1 MPLNSPTDSTKNTP
15 GKGTLYVVA
24 TPIGNMDDITLRA
37 INVLDQVDLIA
48 AEDTRHTGKLLKYHN
63 IKSHQ
68 ISYHEHNEKERTPLL
83 IERIESGS
91 SIALVSNAGTP
102 TVSDPGYMLLQ
113 SAVEK
118 GIRVIPIPGA
128 SAVVAALS
136 ISGMP
141 TDSFIFI
148 GFCAKKKAKRLKQL
162 QELANE
168 KRTLIF
174 YEGPGRILAFMK
186 ELADVMGDRY
196 GVLCREMTKLHEE
209 FLRGPLSELIDSLSH
224 RPAVKGE
231 CTLLVKGCEENKEV
245 SKDVIRAELIEALGN
260 KRGKISE
267 ASRIIAQ
274 KYGLSK
280 NKVYDEALR
289 LKKKSSKLKGN
300 GNLYTAKK

>member
-1 MPLNSPTDSTKNTP
+1 MHLNSPMDSTKDTK
-15 GKGTLYVVA
+15 GYGTLYVVA
-24 TPIGNMDDITLRA
+24 TPIGNMEDITLRA
-37 INVLDQVDLIA
+37 LNVLHQVDLIA

-63 IKSHQ
+63 IKNHL

-83 IERIESGS
+83 VERIESGA

-128 SAVVAALS
+128 SAGVTALS
-136 ISGMP
+136 ISGLP

-148 GFCAKKKAKRLKQL
+148 GFPAKKKAKRLKQL
-162 QELANE
+162 QELVHE

-174 YEGPGRILAFMK
+174 YENPGRILTFME
-186 ELADVMGDRY
+186 ELAEVMGDRY
-196 GVLCREMTKLHEE
+196 GVFCREMTKLHEE
-209 FLRGPLSELIDSLSH
+209 FLRGRLSELIDSLSH
-224 RPAVKGE
+224 RPGVKGE

-245 SKDVIRAELIEALGN
+245 PKDVILVELIEALN
-260 KRGKISE
+260 KKGAKISE
-267 ASRIIAQ
+267 VSRNVAK

-280 NKVYDEALR
+280 NRVYEMAL
-289 LKKKSSKLKGN
+289 KLKPKVHGE
-300 GNLYTAKK
+300 